1 MKKSGRNLLD
11 DECRH
16 CLLSL
21 QTPCCLPNL
30 YRVKYRVLANG
41 GVFKSIGAE
50 SESEFLNFKEP
61 RNRLKGI
68 NSASRPAGTITLFL
82 LGS

>member
-1 MKKSGRNLLD
+1 MKKSRRNLLD

-30 YRVKYRVLANG
+30 YRVQYRVLASG

-50 SESEFLNFKEP
+50 SKPEFGIDSKESIP
-61 RNRLKGI
+61 
-68 NSASRPAGTITLFL
+68 PAYICNTG
-82 LGS
+82 GPV